1 MIAFLSNPCFLPIS
15 LKISFNRI
23 KKMNKLAA
31 KLRAGTQQSH
41 SNAEHTGFMT
51 KFLQGKADQRLFTSL
66 LSNLYYIYS
75 QLEAEM
81 ELRKEHPLLARF
93 DFPQLKRTGNLK
105 ADMAFYFGSN
115 WREKISPCEA
125 AQAYIARIHEV
136 AENEPIL
143 LLGHSYTR
151 YMGDLSGGQGIR
163 KIARITFNLPE
174 DQGTR
179 FYEFDQIADVMEFK
193 NKYREALNSLPV
205 DNELEDLIVN
215 EANIS
220 FNFNI
225 AMMKELEQSLTLVA
239 A

>member
-1 MIAFLSNPCFLPIS
+1 
-15 LKISFNRI
+15 
-23 KKMNKLAA
+23 MNKLAA

-41 SNAEHTGFMT
+41 NHAEHTGFMT
-51 KFLQGKADQRLFTSL
+51 KFLQGKADQRLFTRL

-75 QLEAEM
+75 QLEVQM

-93 DFPQLKRTGNLK
+93 NFPQLKRTENLK
-105 ADMAFYFGSN
+105 EDMAFYFGSN
-115 WREKISPCEA
+115 WETKISPCEA
-125 AQAYIARIHEV
+125 AKSYIERIKEV

-143 LLGHSYTR
+143 LIGHGYTR

-163 KIARITFNLPE
+163 KIARNTFNLPE
-174 DQGTR
+174 DKGTR
-179 FYEFDQIADVMEFK
+179 FYEFDQIVDVMDFK

-205 DNELEDLIVN
+205 DDELEDLIVT

-225 AMMKELEQSLTLVA
+225 AMMKELEQSLMLVA